1 MSDEIQKQSTE
12 GATFRIPSNSIDQLR
27 EESKKKQVSLN
38 TLVNQI
44 LRDHLDWHRYAAQA
58 RMFHIPRSTF
68 SRLIDNLT
76 EEELSKFAV
85 TIAKKE
91 YVDIALLLR
100 GEFTLPTFLNILEN
114 WLRISS
120 IPYKHETNNDLHNF
134 IIQHDM
140 GRNFSFLVKELYRYL
155 LEDILKT
162 KSDFA
167 ITDNT
172 LIFRFRE

>member
-1 MSDEIQKQSTE
+1 
-12 GATFRIPSNSIDQLR
+12 
-27 EESKKKQVSLN
+27 
-38 TLVNQI
+38 
-44 LRDHLDWHRYAAQA
+44 
-58 RMFHIPRSTF
+58 MFYIPRSTF

-85 TIAKKE
+85 TIAEKE
-91 YVDIALLLR
+91 YVDMALLLR

-120 IPYKHETNNDLHNF
+120 IPYKHERNNDSHNF

-140 GRNFSFLVKELYRYL
+140 GRNFSFLVKELYRYI